1 MTDITNQGKITL
13 NKPLTQEAID
23 AISNADVRFAGKTSS
38 EIGDSEIYVE
48 DFCDS
53 EFEETINMVIE
64 AVSPLGYVLNG
75 EVDYFGDYDGVTVI
89 KDNKVEAYPAEARWM
104 YEECDKVIIEVL
116 EKRGYTV
123 TKKA

>member
-1 MTDITNQGKITL
+1 MDITNQGKITL

-38 EIGDSEIYVE
+38 EVGDSEIYVE

-89 KDNKVEAYPAEARWM
+89 KDNKVEGYPAEAQWM

>member
-1 MTDITNQGKITL
+1 MNITNQGKITL

-38 EIGDSEIYVE
+38 EVGDTEIYVE
-48 DFCDS
+48 DFYDS
-53 EFEETINMVIE
+53 EFESTMQVVIE

-75 EVDYFGDYDGVTVI
+75 EVDYFGDYDGVTFI
-89 KDNKVEAYPAEARWM
+89 KDNKVEECSAEARWM
-104 YEECDKVIIEVL
+104 YEESDEVIIEVL